1 MANYRILAHSGAV
14 QHRVLRCARLC
25 SGMAL
30 TIKTNL
36 GPLKVEL
43 FCAQTPKTCKNFLA
57 LAASGYYDNTN
68 FHRNIKGFMIQ
79 GGDPTGTGKGGQ
91 SIYGGYF
98 EDEFVSTL
106 KHERRG
112 CLSMVNTGPNTN
124 GSQFFITYS
133 RQPHLN
139 GVYTTFGRLI
149 DGLDTLDKMEKDSFR
164 VPTTLPRRAMYRL
177 QRSSMQASRR
187 AASSLASLVWSQA
200 AQEGSKLAVA
210 APQQGV
216 SWSFT
221 ELEQRAGRIAGGLAK
236 HGVTRGSTVV
246 TDLPNSAD
254 NLLLQVSCSSG
265 EASFRADDEGQ
276 LAELQ
281 KVTDLKL
288 AVTHRSGDAVNAAL
302 AKYQLPAK
310 PVVVEDG
317 WHSETWSPDFDLDG
331 ELAPLVQ
338 SEVPERV
345 SVAGDDT
352 LLGYWSSTKALTIRE
367 AIEEMGAAAK
377 ERLAIT
383 AADRVLVSIT
393 LCHAFGIGSAVTGLV
408 LPGASGIRGCGSP
421 SQRAEATLAAMVS
434 HKCSL
439 LFADIHTLKALPT
452 PSGQLQLRGGVCK
465 VGSGAEFLDL
475 REAKLGPNG
484 EMRPLEY
491 AGVPLVAIGKR

>member
-1 MANYRILAHSGAV
+1 
-14 QHRVLRCARLC
+14 
-25 SGMAL
+25 
-30 TIKTNL
+30 
-36 GPLKVEL
+36 
-43 FCAQTPKTCKNFLA
+43 
-57 LAASGYYDNTN
+57 
-68 FHRNIKGFMIQ
+68 
-79 GGDPTGTGKGGQ
+79 
-91 SIYGGYF
+91 
-98 EDEFVSTL
+98 
-106 KHERRG
+106 
-112 CLSMVNTGPNTN
+112 
-124 GSQFFITYS
+124 
-133 RQPHLN
+133 
-139 GVYTTFGRLI
+139 
-149 DGLDTLDKMEKDSFR
+149 
-164 VPTTLPRRAMYRL
+164 
-177 QRSSMQASRR
+177 MQASRR

-254 NLLLQVSCSSG
+254 NLLLQVSCSWLG
-265 EASFRADDEGQ
+265 AATATAKDEGQ

-310 PVVVEDG
+310 PVVVED
-317 WHSETWSPDFDLDG
+317 LDG

-352 LLGYWSSTKALTIRE
+352 PLGYWSSTKALTNRE

-393 LCHAFGIGSAVTGLV
+393 LCHAFGIGSAVSSAWLAGAGLV